1 MTVYNNI
8 LTEIAKKS
16 FIARVSAQLF
26 KCDER
31 DKISYSTW
39 KWTRV
44 SFQKGYYLEI
54 KIVKDI

>member
-31 DKISYSTW
+31 DKISYST
-39 KWTRV
+39 
-44 SFQKGYYLEI
+44 
-54 KIVKDI
+54 